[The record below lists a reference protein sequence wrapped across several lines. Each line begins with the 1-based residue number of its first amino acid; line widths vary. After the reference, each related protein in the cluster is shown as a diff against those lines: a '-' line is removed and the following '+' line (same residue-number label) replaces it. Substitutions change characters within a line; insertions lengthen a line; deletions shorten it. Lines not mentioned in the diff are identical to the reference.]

1 MALGS
6 APVPKTAR
14 REVFGPD
21 QVARR
26 ESSRKIAD
34 VVNELGLQPWRPPEP
49 LDLIEV
55 DEVNLV
61 VWMGVM
67 EAE

>member
-1 MALGS
+1 
-6 APVPKTAR
+6 
-14 REVFGPD
+14 VFGPD

-26 ESSRKIAD
+26 ELSRKITD
-34 VVNELGLQPWRPPEP
+34 VVNELGQQPWQPSEP
-49 LDLIEV
+49 LDPIEV

-67 EAE
+67 EAET

>member
-1 MALGS
+1 MALVS
-6 APVPKTAR
+6 ARVPTAACR
-14 REVFGPD
+14 AVFVQG
-21 QVARR
+21 QVDRR